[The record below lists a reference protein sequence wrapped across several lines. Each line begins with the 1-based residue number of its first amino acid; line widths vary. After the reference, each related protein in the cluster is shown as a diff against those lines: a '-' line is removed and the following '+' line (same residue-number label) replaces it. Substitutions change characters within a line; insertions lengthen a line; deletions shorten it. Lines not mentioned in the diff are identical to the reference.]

1 MKYSSPVNIVLLHK
15 NLRISD
21 NSALYHGCNA
31 DKSLIIYA
39 YDKGYWSN
47 NGKSERQFQFCLDS
61 LGELDEKLNKLN
73 RDLFI
78 FEGDLDELAVWID
91 KSFPQSKIFLNQST
105 DIHYH
110 RNLKAKF
117 ISKFEDSGRL
127 YEFED
132 FGIQTKNHNR
142 DDWSS
147 NWHRIMTQK
156 ILPPPQINH
165 SSKIKPKDLL
175 DFKAFK
181 KKLSLVDPKNNS
193 FQLGG
198 EDKAKKLLSS
208 FLEKRMDGYSIKMSS
223 PVEAEHSCSRL
234 SPHISFGTISLRT
247 IFQEV
252 QKNMNSSIFRKD
264 LYSFK
269 KRLHWHCHFIQK
281 LETEPELEF
290 KSMHPMC
297 DSLREEENDELIEKW
312 IAGETGFP
320 FLDACMVFLKEKG
333 WINFRM
339 RAMIMSFASYNL
351 WQPWQKTS
359 PRLAELFVDYE
370 PGIHIC
376 QVQMQSGVTGINLP
390 RIYSVLKQSSDQD
403 PSAMW
408 IKGQINSL
416 KNIEPKNIHEA
427 ELNEI
432 YHEKIVDLKASA
444 KKARETIWSVR
455 KGSDFKKIAK
465 DVYLKHGSRLRR
477 A

>member
-39 YDKGYWSN
+39 YDKDYWSN

-61 LGELDEKLNKLN
+61 LGELDETLNKLN

-78 FEGDLDELAVWID
+78 FEGDLNELALWID
-91 KSFPQSKIFLNQST
+91 KNFPQSKIFLNQST

-117 ISKFEDSGRL
+117 FNKFEDSGRL

-132 FGIQTKNHNR
+132 FGIQTENHNR

-147 NWHRIMTQK
+147 NWHRIMTQS

-165 SSKIKPKDLL
+165 SSKINPKDLL
-175 DFKAFK
+175 NFRAFK
-181 KKLSLVDPKNNS
+181 KKLTDSKNNKY
-193 FQLGG
+193 QRGG

-208 FLEKRMDGYSIKMSS
+208 FLEKRLDGYSIKMSS

-297 DSLREEENDELIEKW
+297 DSLREDENDELIEKW

-416 KNIEPKNIHEA
+416 KNIEPKTFTKQN
-427 ELNEI
+427 
-432 YHEKIVDLKASA
+432 
-444 KKARETIWSVR
+444 
-455 KGSDFKKIAK
+455 
-465 DVYLKHGSRLRR
+465 
-477 A
+477 